1 MPRQFGAAFDRLD
14 GGKAITTG
22 RHRLTRRF
30 LPSGFLFRKG
40 ARVDTQQT
48 IDEQF
53 MQEALALAAQARGRT
68 SPNPMVGSVVVK
80 DGRVVGRGYHARAGA
95 PHGEVVALA
104 DAGHQAQGAT
114 LYSTLEPCCHLNK
127 RTPPCTKAI
136 IAAGIRRVVAAM
148 RDPNPLVSGKG
159 LEELR
164 QAGIDVKLPVLETEA
179 AALNEVFITYITT
192 KRPFVLLKV
201 AASLDGK
208 IATVTGESRWITNE
222 RSRLLV
228 HQLRDQV
235 DGIMVGINTVLR
247 DDPLLTT
254 RLPGGGG
261 RDPMRIILDT
271 RLRLPCEARVLTASP
286 TACTL
291 IATTPEASR
300 EKRLQLEAAGA
311 QVLVIEGEGPGVPL
325 RPLME
330 QLGAMQVTSILLE
343 GGGELHSAALRA
355 GIVDKVW
362 YFLAPKLIGGRT
374 APPAI
379 GGQGFAR
386 LEEAVT
392 LERMQVRQLDDD
404 LLIEG
409 YVRRG

>member
-1 MPRQFGAAFDRLD
+1 MN
-14 GGKAITTG
+14 I
-22 RHRLTRRF
+22 
-30 LPSGFLFRKG
+30 
-40 ARVDTQQT
+40 QQT

-68 SPNPMVGSVVVK
+68 SPNPMVGSIVVK
-80 DGRVVGRGYHARAGA
+80 DGRVVGRGSHIKAGA
-95 PHGEVVALA
+95 PHGEVVALE
-104 DAGHQAQGAT
+104 DAGVQAKGAT
-114 LYSTLEPCCHLNK
+114 LYITLEPCCHYGGGK
-127 RTPPCTKAI
+127 RTPPCTRAI

-148 RDPNPLVSGKG
+148 RDPNPLVSGQG

-164 QAGIDVKLPVLETEA
+164 QAGIAVKLSVLETEA
-179 AALNEVFITYITT
+179 AALNEVFIKYITT

-235 DGIMVGINTVLR
+235 DAVMVGINTVLR

-261 RDPMRIILDT
+261 RDPMRIVVDT
-271 RLRLPCEARVLTASP
+271 HLRIPCEARLLAASA

-291 IATTPEASR
+291 IATSPAAPTD
-300 EKRLQLEAAGA
+300 KRLQLEGAGA
-311 QVLVIEGEGPGVPL
+311 KILVVEGDGPGIPL
-325 RPLME
+325 GPLMD

-343 GGGELHSAALRA
+343 GGGELHCSALRA
-355 GIVDKVW
+355 GIVDKVL
-362 YFLAPKLIGGRT
+362 YFLAPKLIGGRS
-374 APPAI
+374 APMAI

-386 LEEAVT
+386 LEEAVS
-392 LERMQVRQLDDD
+392 LERMQVRQLDGD

-409 YVRRG
+409 YVRRR

>member
-1 MPRQFGAAFDRLD
+1 M
-14 GGKAITTG
+14 
-22 RHRLTRRF
+22 
-30 LPSGFLFRKG
+30 
-40 ARVDTQQT
+40 DTQQA

-53 MQEALALAAQARGRT
+53 MHEALTLAAQARGRT

-80 DGRVVGRGYHARAGA
+80 DGRVVGRGYHVRAGTS
-95 PHGEVVALA
+95 HGEVVALE
-104 DAGHQAQGAT
+104 DASGQAHGAT
-114 LYSTLEPCCHLNK
+114 LYVTLEPCCYYG

-164 QAGIDVKLPVLETEA
+164 QAGIEVKLPVLEAEA
-179 AALNEVFITYITT
+179 TALNEVFIKYITT

-235 DGIMVGINTVLR
+235 DAVMVGINTVLR

-261 RDPMRIILDT
+261 RDPMRIIVDS
-271 RLRLPCEARVLTASP
+271 RLRLPCEARVLTAS
-286 TACTL
+286 TAACTL
-291 IATTPEASR
+291 IATTAEAPR

-311 QVLVIEGEGPGVPL
+311 KVLVVEGDGPGVPL
-325 RPLME
+325 GSLME
-330 QLGAMQVTSILLE
+330 QLGTMQVSSILLE
-343 GGGELHSAALRA
+343 GGGELHSSALRM
-355 GIVDKVW
+355 GIVDKVL
-362 YFLAPKLIGGRT
+362 YFLAPKLIGGRS

-379 GGQGFAR
+379 GGAGFAR

-392 LERMQVRQLDDD
+392 LERMHVRQLDGD

>member
-1 MPRQFGAAFDRLD
+1 
-14 GGKAITTG
+14 
-22 RHRLTRRF
+22 
-30 LPSGFLFRKG
+30 
-40 ARVDTQQT
+40 VDTQQT

-80 DGRVVGRGYHARAGA
+80 DGRVVGRGYHAKAGA
-95 PHGEVVALA
+95 PHGEVVALE
-104 DAGHQAQGAT
+104 DAGLQAKGAT
-114 LYSTLEPCCHLNK
+114 LYSTLEPCCHVNK
-127 RTPPCTKAI
+127 RTPPCTRAI

-148 RDPNPLVSGKG
+148 RDPNPLVSGQG
-159 LEELR
+159 MEELR

-235 DGIMVGINTVLR
+235 DAVMVGINTVLR

-261 RDPMRIILDT
+261 RDPMRIVVDT
-271 RLRLPCEARVLTASP
+271 HLRIPCEARLLAASA

-291 IATTPEASR
+291 IATSPAAPTD
-300 EKRLQLEAAGA
+300 KRLQLEGAGA
-311 QVLVIEGEGPGVPL
+311 KILVVEGDGPGIPL
-325 RPLME
+325 GPLMD

-343 GGGELHSAALRA
+343 GGGELHCSALRA
-355 GIVDKVW
+355 GIVDKVL
-362 YFLAPKLIGGRT
+362 YFLAPKLIGGRS
-374 APPAI
+374 APMAI

-386 LEEAVT
+386 LEEAVS
-392 LERMQVRQLDDD
+392 LERMQVRQLDGD

-409 YVRRG
+409 YVRRR

>member
-1 MPRQFGAAFDRLD
+1 VN
-14 GGKAITTG
+14 I
-22 RHRLTRRF
+22 
-30 LPSGFLFRKG
+30 
-40 ARVDTQQT
+40 QQT

-68 SPNPMVGSVVVK
+68 SPNPMVGSIVVK
-80 DGRVVGRGYHARAGA
+80 DGRVVGRGYHAKAGA
-95 PHGEVVALA
+95 PHGEVVALE
-104 DAGHQAQGAT
+104 DAGAQAKDAT
-114 LYSTLEPCCHLNK
+114 LYITLEPCCHYGGGK
-127 RTPPCTKAI
+127 RTPPCTRTI

-148 RDPNPLVSGKG
+148 RDPNPLVSGQG

-164 QAGIDVKLPVLETEA
+164 QAGIEVKLSVLEAEA
-179 AALNEVFITYITT
+179 AAQNEVFIKYITT

-235 DGIMVGINTVLR
+235 DAVMVGINTVLR

-261 RDPMRIILDT
+261 RDPMRIVVDT
-271 RLRLPCEARVLTASP
+271 HLRIPSAARLLAASA
-286 TACTL
+286 TSCTL
-291 IATTPEASR
+291 IATTPGAPR

-311 QVLVIEGEGPGVPL
+311 KVLVVEGDGPGVSL
-325 RPLME
+325 GPLMD
-330 QLGAMQVTSILLE
+330 QLGNMQVTSILLE
-343 GGGELHSAALRA
+343 GGGELHGSALRA
-355 GIVDKVW
+355 SIVDKVL
-362 YFLAPKLIGGRT
+362 YFLAPKLIGGRS
-374 APPAI
+374 APVAI
-379 GGQGFAR
+379 GGEGFAR

-392 LERMQVRQLDDD
+392 LERMHVRQLDDD

-409 YVRRG
+409 YVRRR

>member
-1 MPRQFGAAFDRLD
+1 
-14 GGKAITTG
+14 
-22 RHRLTRRF
+22 
-30 LPSGFLFRKG
+30 
-40 ARVDTQQT
+40 VDTQQT

-53 MQEALALAAQARGRT
+53 MQEALALAALARGRT
-68 SPNPMVGSVVVK
+68 SPNPMVGSVVVQ
-80 DGRVVGRGYHARAGA
+80 DGRVVGRGYHAKAGA
-95 PHGEVVALA
+95 PHGEVVALE
-104 DAGHQAQGAT
+104 DAGAQAKGAT
-114 LYSTLEPCCHLNK
+114 LYITLEPCCHFGPSK

-164 QAGIDVKLPVLETEA
+164 QAGIEVKLP
-179 AALNEVFITYITT
+179 ALNEVFITYITT

-235 DGIMVGINTVLR
+235 DGVMVGINTVLR

-261 RDPMRIILDT
+261 RDPMRIIVDT
-271 RLRLPCEARVLTASP
+271 HLRIPCEARVLTAS
-286 TACTL
+286 TAACTV
-291 IATTPEASR
+291 IATTPGAPR
-300 EKRLQLEAAGA
+300 DKRRQLEAAGA
-311 QVLVIEGEGPGVPL
+311 HVLVIEGEGPGVPL

-330 QLGAMQVTSILLE
+330 RLGDMQVTSILLE

-355 GIVDKVW
+355 GIVDKVC

-374 APPAI
+374 APLAI
-379 GGQGFAR
+379 GGEGFAR
-386 LEEAVT
+386 LAEAVT
-392 LERMQVRQLDDD
+392 LERMQVRQLDGD